1 MLAILG
7 ALAILL
13 SSVNALAA
21 ITANELAVIVND
33 DDPQSLTIGE
43 YYRVQRG
50 IPAANIVHVALGVPQ
65 PVITP
70 AVFETA
76 FIKARMRTL
85 QGIEGY
91 ALAWRYPYRVGCQS
105 ITTAFA
111 LGYSPRYCADGCR
124 PTAPNPY
131 YAAETGKP
139 HRDFQLYPSMMLAA
153 ESLGNARALID
164 RGVRSDGIQPR
175 GRAYLVITA
184 EAARNT
190 RAPLFPAVQ
199 TALGQRIPVIIERSA
214 GIRDRRDVMFYFT
227 GTIQVPFLETLG
239 FLPGAI
245 ADHLTSFGGDF
256 RASDQMSAL
265 RWLEAG
271 ATASYGTVLEPCNFP
286 QKFPSPGILMAAY
299 LAGDTALEAYWK
311 SVAWPGQ
318 GVFVG
323 EALARPYGPPP
334 AALKQP

>member
-1 MLAILG
+1 M
-7 ALAILL
+7 
-13 SSVNALAA
+13 
-21 ITANELAVIVND
+21 
-33 DDPQSLTIGE
+33 
-43 YYRVQRG
+43 
-50 IPAANIVHVALGVPQ
+50 
-65 PVITP
+65 
-70 AVFETA
+70 FEIA
-76 FIKARMRTL
+76 FIKARMHTT

-105 ITTAFA
+105 VTTAFA
-111 LGYSPRYCADGCR
+111 LGYNPRYCADGCQ

-131 YAAETGKP
+131 YAAGAGKP
-139 HRDFQLYPSMMLAA
+139 QRDFQLYPSMMLAA
-153 ESLGNARALID
+153 ESLANARALID
-164 RGVRSDGIQPR
+164 RGVRSDGLAPR
-175 GRAYLVITA
+175 GRAYLVITQ

-190 RAPLFPAVQ
+190 RAPLSPAVQ
-199 TALGQRIPVIIERSA
+199 TALGQRIPVSIERSA
-214 GIRDRRDVMFYFT
+214 GIRDRHDVLFYFT
-227 GTIQVPFLETLG
+227 GTLQVPYLETLG

-245 ADHLTSFGGDF
+245 ADHLTACGGDF

-286 QKFPSPGILMAAY
+286 QKFPSPGLLMAAY

-334 AALKQP
+334 VPLEPR